1 MTMMPATATQT
12 IGWLLANVAEIVD
25 LPPDMYEAADEQYR
39 LVGQF
44 LADRSGLAGWDV
56 YPQGSIRLGTVVRPF
71 VGDEGFDLDMVCRRN
86 ILKTST
92 TQEKL
97 KDEVGDALAEYLEVN
112 KASPG
117 APHLCTP
124 SRRCW
129 TLHYPIDFHMD
140 VLPAIPDPDA
150 TPTGILLTDKKLT
163 RWLPSDP
170 IAYATWFRAKMAT
183 EFLQRKA
190 ALATE
195 MRKSIEQVPD
205 WQVKTTLQQLVQVLK
220 VHRDL
225 HFIDDLDDRPPSIL
239 ITTLAAYAYDGDGDL
254 FDAILHVVAY
264 MADYIESSSSGPR
277 VTSPVSDENFADKWS
292 DYAEREHKFRSWLDK
307 VAIDL
312 EEAAVTSGLRA
323 VTARLSD
330 SFGTERVT
338 KAAARIGIETRDL
351 RETGR
356 LGVIGGG
363 AALSTAAEA
372 SKITKHGFYGATP
385 R

>member
-1 MTMMPATATQT
+1 MTVMPTTAAGT

-25 LPPDMYEAADEQYR
+25 LPLGLYQAADEQYR

-44 LADRSGLAGWDV
+44 LADRSDGEGWDV

-71 VGDEGFDLDMVCRRN
+71 VDEGGFDLDMVCRRD
-86 ILKTST
+86 ILKSST
-92 TQEKL
+92 TQETL
-97 KDEVGDALAEYLEVN
+97 KDEVGDALAEYLE
-112 KASPG
+112 ASRGQTG
-117 APHLCTP
+117 APSDCVP

-129 TLHYPIDFHMD
+129 TLHYQTEFHMD
-140 VLPAIPDPDA
+140 VLPAIPDLDA
-150 TPTGILLTDKKLT
+150 GPTGILLTDKKLT

-170 IAYATWFRAKMAT
+170 VAYANWFRRQMAN

-225 HFIDDLDDRPPSIL
+225 HFCGDLYDRPPSIL
-239 ITTLAAYAYDGDGDL
+239 ITTLAAYAYDGNSDL
-254 FDAILHVVAY
+254 FEAVLHVVGH
-264 MADYIESSSSGPR
+264 MGDYIESSNTGPR

-292 DYAEREHKFRSWLDK
+292 EYPERELKFRTWLEK
-307 VAIDL
+307 VMLDL
-312 EEAAVTSGLRA
+312 EEASDTSGLRA
-323 VTARLSD
+323 VTARLSEG
-330 SFGTERVT
+330 FGTERVT
-338 KAAARIGIETRDL
+338 KAAVRMGIETREL
-351 RETGR
+351 RETGK
-356 LGVIGGG
+356 LGIAGSAV
-363 AALSTAAEA
+363 ALSTAAAA
-372 SKITKHGFYGATP
+372 SKIPSHRFYGSTT

>member
-1 MTMMPATATQT
+1 MPTTATGT

-25 LPPDMYEAADEQYR
+25 LPPDLYQAADEQYR

-44 LADRSGLAGWDV
+44 LADRSDGEGWDV

-71 VGDEGFDLDMVCRRN
+71 ADERGFDLDMVCRRDV
-86 ILKTST
+86 LKSST
-92 TQEKL
+92 TQEAL
-97 KDEVGDALAEYLEVN
+97 KDEVGDALAEYLEAN
-112 KASPG
+112 QGTPG
-117 APHLCTP
+117 APSDCTP

-129 TLHYPIDFHMD
+129 TLHYPTEFHMD

-163 RWLPSDP
+163 RWLASDP
-170 IAYATWFRAKMAT
+170 VAYANWFRRQMAT

-225 HFIDDLDDRPPSIL
+225 HFREDLDDRPPSIL
-239 ITTLAAYAYDGDGDL
+239 ITTLAAYAYDGNSDL
-254 FDAILHVVAY
+254 FEAILHVVAHMGDY
-264 MADYIESSSSGPR
+264 MEPSTTGPR
-277 VTSPVSDENFADKWS
+277 VTSPVSDENFADKW
-292 DYAEREHKFRSWLDK
+292 REYPQRELKFRTWLDK
-307 VAIDL
+307 VTIDL
-312 EEAAVTSGLRA
+312 EEASDTTGLRA
-323 VTARLSD
+323 VTARLGEG
-330 SFGTERVT
+330 FGAERIT
-338 KAAARIGIETRDL
+338 KAAAQMGIETREL
-351 RETGR
+351 RETGK
-356 LGVIGGG
+356 LGVVGG
-363 AALSTAAEA
+363 AVALSTAATA
-372 SKITKHGFYGATP
+372 PKIPSHRFYGSTT